1 MTEPGAS
8 RSKSRLLEA
17 AAVLAGAA
25 IGAGLWYGHGREA
38 SAPAAVAAVT
48 AMAQAV
54 ETGSSGVEKPAAAV
68 AHPAT
73 APLLAAVQAGSRIIA
88 AGDHG
93 VIVLSDDGGKTFRQ
107 ARSVPTQAPLTSLSF
122 VDPQQGWAAGHDGL
136 ILHTADGGHTW
147 KMQNFQPE
155 LNAPLFSVLAVD
167 GQHAYAVGG
176 FGTVKSTEDGGEH
189 WTDVTADSLSSDK
202 LHLNAITRLANGD
215 LFIVGE
221 HGLAATSHDG
231 HDWHRLESPYEGS
244 FFGTEPWGAQ
254 GAIAFGLRGNI
265 YATAD
270 VHAVK
275 WQKVDAGSISSL
287 FGGAA
292 TADGK
297 AVLAGAD
304 GTLIAVNGS
313 GAARKLSITP
323 TGQGQAGTYVSLVG
337 SSGALMVVGDGGISK
352 IVP

>member
-1 MTEPGAS
+1 M
-8 RSKSRLLEA
+8 RLTGMWNRGCSVVW
-17 AAVLAGAA
+17 AVSCLAVSGMGVALA
-25 IGAGLWYGHGREA
+25 EEVGGGSPPDNAPPSESA
-38 SAPAAVAAVT
+38 APAHPTPALQVQHA
-48 AMAQAV
+48 
-54 ETGSSGVEKPAAAV
+54 EKG
-68 AHPAT
+68 
-73 APLLAAVQAGSRIIA
+73 LLLGIASAGSRLVA
-88 AGDHG
+88 VGGNG
-93 VIVLSDDGGKTFRQ
+93 VIVISDDGKTW
-107 ARSVPTQAPLTSLSF
+107 SQAPSPVDIALTAVSF
-122 VDPQQGWAAGHDGL
+122 ADSQQGWAVGHDAV